1 MEGYQVQI
9 TAYMYTILNLHVLDE
24 ESFLISQNIPTTP
37 IGQLQV

>member
-1 MEGYQVQI
+1 
-9 TAYMYTILNLHVLDE
+9 MYTILNLHVLGTDE